1 MEEREASDWER
12 AESAASITIDS
23 AFAVHSYAGPGL
35 LEKAYVVFLAQE
47 LRARGIPVRVQV
59 ELPVSYRGANVDL
72 GFRVDLLV
80 DEALIVEVKACAH
93 LLPVHSAQLLSYL
106 RLADRRIGIL
116 INFHELRLKHG
127 IRRVVNSKRWP
138 GAS

>member
-59 ELPVSYRGANVDL
+59 ELPVSYRGEKVDL

-80 DEALIVEVKACAH
+80 DEALIVEVKGCAQ

-106 RLADRRIGIL
+106 RLADRRIGL
-116 INFHELRLKHG
+116 LVNFHEEKLKLG
-127 IRRVVNSKRWP
+127 IRRV
-138 GAS
+138 A